1 MPEHIRDQI
10 AVMAA
15 LAAEAE
21 VQEYSY
27 PPKPLAKFDADI
39 RVTYTGVCATDLHM
53 IDNDWELSRY
63 TFNTWP

>member
-27 PPKPLAKFDADI
+27 PPKPLANLMPISGSHTPASVQ
-39 RVTYTGVCATDLHM
+39 RTST
-53 IDNDWELSRY
+53 
-63 TFNTWP
+63 